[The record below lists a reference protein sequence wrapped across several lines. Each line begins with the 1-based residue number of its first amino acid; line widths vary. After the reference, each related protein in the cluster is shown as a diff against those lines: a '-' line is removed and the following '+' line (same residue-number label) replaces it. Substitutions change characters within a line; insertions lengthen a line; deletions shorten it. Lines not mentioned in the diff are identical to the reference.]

1 MTLGN
6 ITDMN
11 QEKQPS
17 PEIFLNAVMAYRDS
31 AAVKGA
37 LELDVF
43 SAIAR
48 GVNTAEA
55 LAGHCRADK
64 RGMRIL
70 CDYLCVMGM
79 LEKSGTEYSLTA
91 DSAVFLDRNSPAY
104 MGDVANFLLDPF
116 FIRDIGDV
124 AGAVRKGGVVTSA
137 AGSDVPGHPMWVTFA
152 RSMTGLN
159 RMPAALLAD
168 MICTGLAG
176 AATGGQVRVLDIAAG
191 SGIFGITLAQKHPQA
206 VITAVDWPNV
216 LEVALEN
223 AQQAGVGQ
231 RYGTIPGS
239 AFEVETGTGYQ
250 VILLCNFLHHFDA
263 ATCSKFLA
271 RMKGALADDGKVY
284 ALEFVP
290 NEDRISPPFVAGFD
304 LHMLRQTPAGDT
316 YTTAEYREILAA
328 AGLEMSAA
336 TPLDGTAYTAIIAG
350 HKR

>member
-1 MTLGN
+1 
-6 ITDMN
+6 MN

-17 PEIFLNAVMAYRDS
+17 PELFLNAVMAYRDS

-37 LELDVF
+37 VELDVF
-43 SAIAR
+43 TAIAQ
-48 GVNTAEA
+48 GINTAET
-55 LAGHCRADK
+55 LAGHCRADT

-79 LEKSGTEYSLTA
+79 LEKSGSTYSLTA
-91 DSAVFLDRNSPAY
+91 DSAVFLDRNSSAY
-104 MGDVANFLLDPF
+104 MGQVVNFLLDPF

-124 AGAVRKGGVVTSA
+124 ARAVRKGGVATSA

-159 RMPAALLAD
+159 RMPASLLAD
-168 MICTGLAG
+168 FVYADLDGAG
-176 AATGGQVRVLDIAAG
+176 AVEQVKVLDIAAG

-223 AQQAGVGQ
+223 AQQAGLGQ
-231 RYGTIPGS
+231 RYNTIPGS

-263 ATCSKFLA
+263 PTCSKFLA
-271 RMKGALADDGKVY
+271 RMGDALAADGKIY
-284 ALEFVP
+284 TLEFVP

-316 YTTAEYREILAA
+316 YTAAEYGEIFAV
-328 AGLEMSAA
+328 AGLEVSAV
-336 TPLDGTAYTAIIAG
+336 TPLTGTAYTVVVAG
-350 HKR
+350 HH

>member
-1 MTLGN
+1 
-6 ITDMN
+6 MN

-17 PEIFLNAVMAYRDS
+17 PELFLNAVMAYRDS

-37 LELDVF
+37 VELDVF
-43 SAIAR
+43 TAVAQ
-48 GVNTAEA
+48 GMNTAEA
-55 LAGHCRADK
+55 LAGHCRADA

-79 LEKSGTEYSLTA
+79 LEKAGATYELTA

-124 AGAVRKGGVVTSA
+124 ARAVRKGGVVTSA

-159 RMPAALLAD
+159 RMPAGLLAD
-168 MICTGLAG
+168 IICADLAG
-176 AATGGQVRVLDIAAG
+176 ADAGEQVKVLDIAAG
-191 SGIFGITLAQKHPQA
+191 SGIFGITLAQKHSQA

-223 AQQAGVGQ
+223 AQQAGLGQ
-231 RYGTIPGS
+231 RYNTIPGS
-239 AFEVETGTGYQ
+239 AFEVETGTGYD

-263 ATCSKFLA
+263 PTCSEFLA
-271 RMKGALADDGKVY
+271 RMRDALAASGKLY
-284 ALEFVP
+284 TLEFVP
-290 NEDRISPPFVAGFD
+290 NEDRISPPFVAG
-304 LHMLRQTPAGDT
+304 L
-316 YTTAEYREILAA
+316 
-328 AGLEMSAA
+328 
-336 TPLDGTAYTAIIAG
+336 
-350 HKR
+350 

>member
-1 MTLGN
+1 
-6 ITDMN
+6 MN

-17 PEIFLNAVMAYRDS
+17 PDLFLTAVMAYRDS

-37 LELDVF
+37 VELGVF
-43 SAIAR
+43 TAIAQ
-48 GVNTAEA
+48 GMNTAEA
-55 LAGHCRADK
+55 LAGHCQADM

-79 LEKSGTEYSLTA
+79 LDKSGSNYSLSA

-104 MGDVANFLLDPF
+104 MGDVTNFLLDPF

-124 AGAVRKGGVVTSA
+124 ARAVRKGGVVTSA

-159 RMPAALLAD
+159 RMPANLLAD
-168 MICTGLAG
+168 VICADLAG
-176 AATGGQVRVLDIAAG
+176 AGTGEQVKVLDIAAG
-191 SGIFGITLAQKHPQA
+191 SGIFGITLAQKHTQA

-223 AQQAGVGQ
+223 AQQAGLGQ
-231 RYGTIPGS
+231 RYNTIPGS
-239 AFEVETGTGYQ
+239 AFEVETGSGYH

-263 ATCSKFLA
+263 PTCSEFLA
-271 RMKGALADDGKVY
+271 RMRDALAADGKIY
-284 ALEFVP
+284 TLEFVP

-316 YTTAEYREILAA
+316 YTAAEYGEIFAA
-328 AGLEMSAA
+328 AGLEVTAV
-336 TPLDGTAYTAIIAG
+336 TPLTGTAYTVVVAG
-350 HKR
+350 HQ

>member
-1 MTLGN
+1 
-6 ITDMN
+6 MN

-17 PEIFLNAVMAYRDS
+17 PELFLNAVMAYRDS

-37 LELDVF
+37 VELDVF
-43 SAIAR
+43 TAIAQ
-48 GVNTAEA
+48 GMNTAEA
-55 LAGHCRADK
+55 LAGHCQADT

-79 LEKSGTEYSLTA
+79 LDKSASSYSLTA

-124 AGAVRKGGVVTSA
+124 ARAVRKGGVVTSA

-159 RMPAALLAD
+159 RMPASLLAD
-168 MICTGLAG
+168 IVCAGLAG
-176 AATGGQVRVLDIAAG
+176 AGEQVKVLDIAAG

-223 AQQAGVGQ
+223 VEQAGLGQ
-231 RYGTIPGS
+231 RYDTIPGS
-239 AFEVETGTGYQ
+239 AFEVETGTGYH

-263 ATCSKFLA
+263 PTCSKFLA
-271 RMKGALADDGKVY
+271 RMKDALAASGKLY

-316 YTTAEYREILAA
+316 YTAAEYEEIFAA
-328 AGLEMSAA
+328 AGLQVTAV
-336 TPLDGTAYTAIIAG
+336 TPLTGTAYTAIIAG
-350 HKR
+350 RQ

>member
-1 MTLGN
+1 MS
-6 ITDMN
+6 

-17 PEIFLNAVMAYRDS
+17 PELFLNAVMAYRDS

-37 LELDVF
+37 VELDVF
-43 SAIAR
+43 TAIAQ
-48 GVNTAEA
+48 GMNTAEA
-55 LAGHCRADK
+55 LAGHCQADT

-79 LEKSGTEYSLTA
+79 LDKSASSYSLTA
-91 DSAVFLDRNSPAY
+91 DSAVFLDRSSPAY

-124 AGAVRKGGVVTSA
+124 ARAVRKGGVVTSA

-159 RMPAALLAD
+159 RMPASLLAD
-168 MICTGLAG
+168 IVAADLGGAGTGEQLK
-176 AATGGQVRVLDIAAG
+176 VLDIAAG
-191 SGIFGITLAQKHPQA
+191 SGVFGITLAQKHPQA

-223 AQQAGVGQ
+223 VEQAGLSQ
-231 RYGTIPGS
+231 RYDTIPGS
-239 AFEVETGTGYQ
+239 AFEVETGTGYH

-263 ATCSKFLA
+263 PTCSKFLA
-271 RMKGALADDGKVY
+271 RMKDALAASGKVY

-316 YTTAEYREILAA
+316 YTAAEYGEIFAA
-328 AGLEMSAA
+328 AGLQVTAV
-336 TPLDGTAYTAIIAG
+336 TPLTGTAYTAIIAG
-350 HKR
+350 RQ